1 MNKKDIS
8 DIVFFATLLITIL
21 IVIVCFRS
29 AAEFRGGA
37 TVNAGGEF
45 FTIALPI
52 AVIQSWIESLKKSQ
66 QNEKKMKRK
75 AIEKIYKEM
84 Y

>member
-8 DIVFFATLLITIL
+8 DIAFFAALLTAIL
-21 IVIVCFRS
+21 IVIVCFRI

-45 FTIALPI
+45 FTIALPL
-52 AVIQSWIESLKKSQ
+52 AVIQSRFDSLKKARQS
-66 QNEKKMKRK
+66 EKKMKRK
-75 AIEKIYKEM
+75 TIERIYKEM